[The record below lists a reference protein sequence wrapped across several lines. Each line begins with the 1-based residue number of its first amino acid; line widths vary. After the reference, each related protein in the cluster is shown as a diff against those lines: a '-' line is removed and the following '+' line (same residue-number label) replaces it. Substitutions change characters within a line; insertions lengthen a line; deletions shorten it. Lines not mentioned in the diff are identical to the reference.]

1 MKVLLY
7 FEKQDKIK
15 KSGIGRA
22 LQHQITAVT
31 SAGLEYTLDP
41 NDTFDIAHINTYFP
55 ASKRLVKKLK
65 RKGVPVIVHGHSTKE
80 DFRESFAFWKVM
92 ALWFYPNLMWFYKNA
107 DYIITPTEYSKGL
120 IENYKKSVPVKA
132 ISNGIAPEEYVYKEE
147 NVKAFRDFF
156 GFKKDDRVV
165 MSAGFYFKRKGLH
178 DFIEVAREFPDIKF
192 VWFGY
197 LRPLGRTR
205 FIKKAIKNK
214 PSNVYLPGYVPGP
227 VIKGAFHSSECFF
240 FPSYEE
246 NEGIV
251 VLEGLVC
258 NRPVLLRDVG
268 VYKGW
273 TEDGVNCYKAKDNQE
288 FAEKLAYILG
298 HDNSEII
305 KNGQV
310 LVEERTLDKIGLQLK
325 ETYEKVI
332 EDYKNKHSK
341 K

>member
-41 NDTFDIAHINTYFP
+41 NDTFDIAHVNTYFP
-55 ASKRLVKKLK
+55 ASKRLVKRLK
-65 RKGVPVIVHGHSTKE
+65 RKGIPVIVHGHSTKE

-92 ALWFYPNLMWFYKNA
+92 ALWFYPNLMWFYKHA
-107 DYIITPTEYSKGL
+107 DFIITPTEYSKGL
-120 IENYKKSVPVKA
+120 IENYKKGVPVKA

-147 NVKAFRDFF
+147 NEKAFYDFF
-156 GFKKDDRVV
+156 GFEKTDRVV

-178 DFIEVAREFPDIKF
+178 DFIEVARQFPDIKF

-214 PSNVYLPGYVPGP
+214 PSNVYLPGYVPSP
-227 VIKGAFHSSECFF
+227 VIKGAFHCAECFF

-258 NRPVLLRDVG
+258 KRPVLLRDVG

-273 TEDGVNCYKAKDNQE
+273 TEDGVNCYKAKNNDE
-288 FAEKLAYILG
+288 FVEKLAYILG
-298 HDNSEII
+298 HDNSQII
-305 KNGQV
+305 ENGQI
-310 LVEERTLDKIGLQLK
+310 LVKERTLDKIGLQLK
-325 ETYEKVI
+325 ETYEQVI
-332 EDYKNKHSK
+332 KEHQEKRK
-341 K
+341 KK